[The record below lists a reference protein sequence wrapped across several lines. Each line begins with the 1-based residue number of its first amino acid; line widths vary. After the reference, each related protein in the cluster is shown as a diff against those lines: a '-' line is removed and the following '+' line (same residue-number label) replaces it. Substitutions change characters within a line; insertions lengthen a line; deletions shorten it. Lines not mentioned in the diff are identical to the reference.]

1 MLRTTLDWQELHC
14 AGAGKGAFGASL
26 ASIWVETYS
35 IQTYCLSLSALKN
48 ILKLV
53 DVEAFFSSAVELKQ
67 LWLLKNTSFAIC
79 GFGLDS
85 NFSGAIHS
93 QLSLNANTALAR

>member
-14 AGAGKGAFGASL
+14 AGAGKGAFRASL

-67 LWLLKNTSFAIC
+67 LLLLKIP
-79 GFGLDS
+79 
-85 NFSGAIHS
+85 
-93 QLSLNANTALAR
+93 ALPCVALVWTPTLVEQFIASSP

>member
-35 IQTYCLSLSALKN
+35 IQTYCLSLSALKR

-53 DVEAFFSSAVELKQ
+53 EVFSSAVELKP
-67 LWLLKNTSFAIC
+67 LWLLKNANFAIC
-79 GFGLDS
+79 GFGL
-85 NFSGAIHS
+85 GI
-93 QLSLNANTALAR
+93 